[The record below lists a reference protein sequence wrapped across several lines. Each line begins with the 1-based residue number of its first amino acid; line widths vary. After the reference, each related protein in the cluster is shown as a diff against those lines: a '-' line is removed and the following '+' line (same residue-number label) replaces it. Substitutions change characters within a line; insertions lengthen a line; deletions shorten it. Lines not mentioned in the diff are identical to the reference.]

1 MLKFHLEILCCF
13 MSSFFSEE
21 KKIEIPP
28 PVTDYIC
35 HLIFEVHNCFVFLNH
50 FFFIGLILCALEAP
64 SM

>member
-1 MLKFHLEILCCF
+1 
-13 MSSFFSEE
+13 MSSFFFSEE